1 MGKFVRI
8 AGLVT
13 GLLLAEIATAADDVV
28 QAKGTP
34 AQLLVALPDD
44 CNTVD
49 GMSLQP
55 DGSIILSVP
64 NFNDEQAPP
73 LLMRIT
79 PQNKAEVF
87 HRFPTPY
94 PGYDAPINRIAPM
107 GISRAPSGDL
117 YLADMQYMK
126 DKNQKSRM
134 WRLVVKNGK
143 VDKMVLV
150 AKGFN
155 VANGTAV
162 HGDYVYITE
171 SVLEEGY
178 NPTMKSG
185 VLRFKL
191 DEENVTLKTPL
202 KDDPHV
208 ITTFESHKKEWPF
221 GADGIAFD
229 GKGNLFVGLF
239 SDGILFKIEFD
250 AMGNVKSNKLF
261 AQAPFMKTCDGM
273 SCDMRTDKLYVP
285 DSASN
290 AINVISP
297 DGTIATFSQNGEVKD
312 KKKGKLSQPC
322 ETLVRGNTVVVS
334 NMNWPFPGFVATT
347 WEMPATLS
355 VIPLPAVAP
364 APVRKPLLPL
374 RKRLPRP

>member
-1 MGKFVRI
+1 LLPGI
-8 AGLVT
+8 A
-13 GLLLAEIATAADDVV
+13 IAAGDAVA
-28 QAKGTP
+28 AKGTP

-44 CNTVD
+44 CNTPD

-64 NFNDEQAPP
+64 NFNDEKSPP
-73 LLMRIT
+73 RLMRIT
-79 PQNKAEVF
+79 PDNKAEVF
-87 HRFPTPY
+87 YKFPTPY

-107 GISRAPSGDL
+107 GVSRAASGDL

-134 WRLVVKNGK
+134 WRLVVKDGK
-143 VDKMVLV
+143 VDKMILV
-150 AKGFN
+150 ATGFN
-155 VANGTAV
+155 VANGTAIR
-162 HGDYVYITE
+162 GDCVYITE

-178 NPTMKSG
+178 NPTMKSA

-208 ITTFESHKKEWPF
+208 IATFESHKQEWAF

-229 GKGNLFVGLF
+229 SKGNLFVGLF
-239 SDGILFKIEFD
+239 SDGLLFKLELD
-250 AMGNVKSNKLF
+250 AKGDVKSNKLF
-261 AQAPFMKTCDGM
+261 AQAPFWKNCDGM
-273 SCDMRTDKLYVP
+273 SCDTRTDKLYVA
-285 DSASN
+285 DSANN
-290 AINVISP
+290 AIQVISP
-297 DGTIATFSQNGEVKD
+297 DGSVATFSQNGEVKD

-322 ETLVRGNTVVVS
+322 EALVRGNTVVVS

-355 VIPLPAVAP
+355 VIPLSAASPSPA
-364 APVRKPLLPL
+364 RKALLPL
-374 RKRLPRP
+374 RKRLQRP